1 MKLIKNLGIVLML
14 LMAASSCKKSDNP
27 SGPVV
32 PGSVTGY
39 PKTVLISQ
47 PGQSTTFTFTYDGSK
62 RVTQLKQT
70 NIDSSSGSSNDSV
83 VISYTYSGSSTWPSS
98 ASGTFVLSTLSIPF
112 TDDYTYN
119 AQNQVIKDTVI
130 LGGAYASNAE
140 AVSYFTYPSGQTN
153 MAYQLT
159 SNIEDSQF
167 VYLDT
172 LQFTGKNITYFS
184 QTSYTVATDS
194 TPTTTTNYTETLTV
208 SNYLNPLANLNA
220 FALFIY
226 NPTIFDNVPTILDVN
241 LPLTKN
247 ETKNGNTL
255 NAYSYTYTFD
265 TQGRVSQVVAT
276 QTSDSGNSG
285 YTETFS
291 Y

>member
-14 LMAASSCKKSDNP
+14 VMAVSSCKKSDSP

-39 PKTVLISQ
+39 PKSFVISQ
-47 PGQSTTFTFTYDGSK
+47 PGQSTSFTFTYDGSN
-62 RVTQLKQT
+62 RVTQIKET
-70 NIDSSSGSSNDSV
+70 NIDSSSPSSNDSL
-83 VISYTYSGSSTWPSS
+83 IENYTYTGSSSWPSS
-98 ASGTFVLSTLSIPF
+98 ASGTFLISSISLPF

-119 AQNQVIKDTVI
+119 SQNKVIKDTVI

-172 LQFTGKNITYFS
+172 LRFTGQNITYFS

-194 TPTTTTNYTETLTV
+194 TPTSTTNYTETLTTT
-208 SNYLNPLANLNA
+208 NFLNPLANLNA

-226 NPTIFDNVPTILDVN
+226 NPTIFDNVPTILDVD

-255 NAYSYTYTFD
+255 NAYSYAYSFD
-265 TQGRVSQVVAT
+265 TKGRVLQVIAT